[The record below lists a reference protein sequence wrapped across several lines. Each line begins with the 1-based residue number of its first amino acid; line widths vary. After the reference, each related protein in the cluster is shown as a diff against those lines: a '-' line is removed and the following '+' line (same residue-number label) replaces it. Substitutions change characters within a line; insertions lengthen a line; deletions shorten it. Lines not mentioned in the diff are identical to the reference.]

1 MTVLEMILLALGVS
15 VDAFSVSVSRSMIC
29 HKRVWKNAAS
39 AAFFFGGFQFVMPM
53 AGGWISCFVG
63 KFLYSVDH
71 YIAFILLAL
80 VGGKMIWESLHD
92 SDEAKPNESGENLF
106 SLKILFLLGIATSID
121 AMAVG
126 ASIILAGNDFVQILL
141 PASILMGVVT
151 GVLSFIG
158 VLTGKLAGKLLNFK
172 MEFIGGAVIVLIGLK
187 ILIEHLVAGK

>member
-1 MTVLEMILLALGVS
+1 MTILEMILLALGVS

-39 AAFFFGGFQFVMPM
+39 AAFFFGGFQFVMPV
-53 AGGWISCFVG
+53 AGGWISSFVG

-92 SDEAKPNESGENLF
+92 SDKTKPYETGENLF

-126 ASIILAGNDFVQILL
+126 ASIILAGNDFIRILL

-151 GVLSFIG
+151 GILSFIG

-172 MEFIGGAVIVLIGLK
+172 MEFIGGAVIILIGLK

>member
-29 HKRVWKNAAS
+29 HKKVWKNAAS

-53 AGGWISCFVG
+53 IGGWISSFIG
-63 KFLYSVDH
+63 PFLYSVDH

-80 VGGKMIWESLHD
+80 VGGKMIWESIHVEDQTELT
-92 SDEAKPNESGENLF
+92 ESKENPF
-106 SLKILFLLGIATSID
+106 GLKILFLLGIATSID

-126 ASIILAGNDFVQILL
+126 ASIILAGNNFIKILL
-141 PASILMGVVT
+141 PASILMGIIT
-151 GVLSFIG
+151 GLISFIG

-172 MEFIGGAVIVLIGLK
+172 MELIGGTVIILIGLK
-187 ILIEHLVAGK
+187 ILIEHLVFGK